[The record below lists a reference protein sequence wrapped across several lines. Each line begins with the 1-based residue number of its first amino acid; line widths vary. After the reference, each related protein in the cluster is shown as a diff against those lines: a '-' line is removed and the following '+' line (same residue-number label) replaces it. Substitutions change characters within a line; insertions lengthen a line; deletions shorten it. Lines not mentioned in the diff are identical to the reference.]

1 MLTNVIYT
9 RNRMANSTLKCQI
22 IILITARS
30 FNSYDKIL
38 INFGQL
44 YSNNVYNFQYC
55 NFGHVYSMWISST
68 LDSEALYLS
77 HISAPH
83 KMTYFLPNWPCRYG
97 MCIYIYAHID
107 PFENNDLVKARR
119 KKLSLQPCGQHKKQG
134 EVFQSFGTLNPPFL

>member
-44 YSNNVYNFQYC
+44 YSNNCIQ
-55 NFGHVYSMWISST
+55 
-68 LDSEALYLS
+68 LS
-77 HISAPH
+77 
-83 KMTYFLPNWPCRYG
+83 
-97 MCIYIYAHID
+97 
-107 PFENNDLVKARR
+107 V
-119 KKLSLQPCGQHKKQG
+119 LQLWTR
-134 EVFQSFGTLNPPFL
+134 V